1 VRVGGADVKPATGV
15 DLPPR
20 RLVAGWAS
28 ASASLLASP
37 GSLHRAFSHWRC
49 GDPTTVDCALRLY
62 AQTNAYGIAT
72 NDKLL
77 TALSQRCGMT
87 ADEVNSDRPEQR

>member
-1 VRVGGADVKPATGV
+1 MTFWDRLGFPAFFTGLMAQGV
-15 DLPPR
+15 Q
-20 RLVAGWAS
+20 A
-28 ASASLLASP
+28 LAM
-37 GSLHRAFSHWRC
+37 L

-77 TALSQRCGMT
+77 TALRGFFPN
-87 ADEVNSDRPEQR
+87 AEAILAGYGVHF